1 MMINRLQHFLE
12 ETPEATQFTD
22 YCEIEALGDTYIV
35 ALSTALYIE
44 RHLDDVNE
52 PGWLEFHDVFG
63 ARHRLPARTVYRITE
78 STREARAALRA
89 FERARRCEEDEDKDP
104 LEDLK

>member
-1 MMINRLQHFLE
+1 MVNRVQHLLDE
-12 ETPEATQFTD
+12 KPGATQFTD

-35 ALSTALYIE
+35 ALSTALFIE
-44 RHLDDVNE
+44 RHLEHVNA

-63 ARHRLPARTVYRITE
+63 ARHRLPARCIYRITE

-89 FERARRCEEDEDKDP
+89 FQRARDDEEKEDGDP
-104 LEDLK
+104 LADLK

>member
-1 MMINRLQHFLE
+1 MVHRLQYLLE
-12 ETPEATQFTD
+12 ETPEAKQFTD

-35 ALSTALYIE
+35 ALSTAFYIE
-44 RHLDDVNE
+44 RNLEDVCP

-63 ARHRLPARTVYRITE
+63 ARHRLPARCVYRISE

-89 FERARRCEEDEDKDP
+89 FERARRNEEDEDKDP